1 MQQASIPYIDE
12 NKVSNEVHFDFP
24 LEAEDFSNAGQ
35 ASSQVKK
42 RLKQLN
48 LPSELV
54 RRVVVALFEAEVNV
68 VGHSFGG
75 TMTVD
80 IEEDRIRIL
89 VADKG
94 PGIPDIELAMTEGY
108 STATEKVRAM
118 GFGAGMGLPNIRKS
132 TDFLDIRSDEE
143 GTKVE
148 MIVYLDSAKGGKK

>member
-1 MQQASIPYIDE
+1 M
-12 NKVSNEVHFDFP
+12 HFDFP

-48 LPSELV
+48 LPSELI
-54 RRVVVALFEAEVNV
+54 RRVVTALYEAEVNV
-68 VGHSFGG
+68 VGHSYGG
-75 TMTVD
+75 NMTVD

-89 VADKG
+89 VADRG

-108 STATEKVRAM
+108 STATDKVRAM

-132 TDFLDIRSDEE
+132 TDFLNIRSDGE
-143 GTKVE
+143 GTEVE
-148 MIVYLDSAKGGKK
+148 MIVYLNTGKDEST